1 VTLPHTLSPL
11 QGAMLRCSCIAQ
23 REAAR
28 QRREAYTQF
37 AGIFST
43 EVCTHLPALRPARSP
58 MLRGARP
65 AASRSQREEIRK
77 GALHVQKRAVR
88 APLGG

>member
-1 VTLPHTLSPL
+1 
-11 QGAMLRCSCIAQ
+11 MLRCSVVAQ

-43 EVCTHLPALRPARSP
+43 EVRLRRRRALPRAAPAR
-58 MLRGARP
+58 ARP
-65 AASRSQREEIRK
+65 RTA
-77 GALHVQKRAVR
+77 R
-88 APLGG
+88 APDCG

>member
-1 VTLPHTLSPL
+1 
-11 QGAMLRCSCIAQ
+11 MLRCSVVAQ

-43 EVCTHLPALRPARSP
+43 EVRLRRALPRAAPAR
-58 MLRGARP
+58 ARP
-65 AASRSQREEIRK
+65 RTA
-77 GALHVQKRAVR
+77 R
-88 APLGG
+88 APPCG